1 MKTQKPFNQFE
12 LRADALDYL
21 FVEWLVRNH
30 LYRKFAK
37 NLVGSRN
44 STTSAREL
52 IRRRVRLYAKFP
64 VVDYTFL
71 ISGAF
76 FFEFTP
82 EGREFWNDVSRRW
95 SDFCGYFFPLLTQP
109 R

>member
-1 MKTQKPFNQFE
+1 MKTQKPFNQLD
-12 LRADALDYL
+12 LRVDALDYI

-37 NLVGSRN
+37 NLIADRRPI
-44 STTSAREL
+44 TSAREL
-52 IRRRVRLYAKFP
+52 IRRRIRTYAKFP
-64 VVDYTFL
+64 SVNYSFL
-71 ISGAF
+71 ITGAF

-82 EGREFWNDVSRRW
+82 EGREFWQDVSRRW
-95 SDFCGYFFPLLTQP
+95 SDFYRYFFSPLNQP